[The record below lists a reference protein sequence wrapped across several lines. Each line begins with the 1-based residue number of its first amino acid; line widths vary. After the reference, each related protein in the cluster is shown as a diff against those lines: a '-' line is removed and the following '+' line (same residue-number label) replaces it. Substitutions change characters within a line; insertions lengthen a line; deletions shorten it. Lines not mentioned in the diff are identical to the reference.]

1 MIEQLFILGNG
12 FDMAHRLPTGYE
24 DFVDYIKREDAP
36 DDEKTLLDFLIHYI
50 GEPFYDGDF
59 LWKDFENELGEA
71 DFRKIYQ
78 MLNIEKISYMMT
90 QIKIL
95 ITTHIKRLHLYQ
107 QSSILPRLY
116 HIFLKDGFAPLILIK
131 RSQSKTSG
139 GLFVK
144 IKLHFL
150 LLIIRKHLKKYIV
163 KIMSS
168 TSMAQLMEK
177 IF

>member
-59 LWKDFENELGEA
+59 LWKDFEDELGEA
-71 DFRKIYQ
+71 DFSQDISNAKYREDQLYDDADKDPDYYAYQ
-78 MLNIEKISYMMT
+78 AIAPLSTIE
-90 QIKIL
+90 
-95 ITTHIKRLHLYQ
+95 HIAA
-107 QSSILPRLY
+107 SLPY
-116 HIFLKDGFAPLILIK
+116 ILKDGFAPLILIK

>member
-1 MIEQLFILGNG
+1 
-12 FDMAHRLPTGYE
+12 
-24 DFVDYIKREDAP
+24 
-36 DDEKTLLDFLIHYI
+36 
-50 GEPFYDGDF
+50 
-59 LWKDFENELGEA
+59 
-71 DFRKIYQ
+71 
-78 MLNIEKISYMMT
+78 MMT

-163 KIMSS
+163 KVMLS

-177 IF
+177 RF